1 MVEEESFKGFYITAG
16 SDYHG
21 TNKPVALGETGCRN
35 AAEGP
40 DGLRRF
46 LEKILFEKI

>member
-1 MVEEESFKGFYITAG
+1 MRKLLALLLCAG
-16 SDYHG
+16 ELLLF
-21 TNKPVALGETGCRN
+21 A
-35 AAEGP
+35 GP